1 MAKGSFAKE
10 AIANKIF
17 EVFPNAFKANDK
29 EIRIPMDD
37 NGELVEIK
45 LTLVCAKD
53 IIGGGN
59 QVQSNVTTPASAP
72 LEPPTEE
79 EVKEVKNLIEEL
91 GL

>member
-17 EVFPNAFKANDK
+17 EVFPDAFKANDK

-45 LTLVCAKD
+45 ITMTCAKD
-53 IIGGGN
+53 IIGGS
-59 QVQSNVTTPASAP
+59 QTQSNVTTPTSAP
-72 LEPPTEE
+72 VEPPTEE
-79 EVKEVKNLIEEL
+79 EVKEVRNIITEL